1 MSTGGQ
7 VEAVPDSGES
17 SPESI
22 TSTPDGEGA
31 PPPLESAES
40 ATMPLTRPAART
52 PQEIC
57 AQYGSDFIPPAP
69 LDKAAVAIATLG
81 LLPLNARRIT
91 PERGS
96 CGWYIWGGEG
106 SSSGAGFFQPLH
118 VAHLLERCPQIMP
131 FLALAPGWRVSL
143 SGDADGTEDIRPP
156 HDVATPANV
165 SHAVFDLPAPS
176 LPSTKQWVWL
186 SILLHILAIV
196 LFGDTTGVG
205 SRKGDRLGRPLN
217 VMLQGPVE
225 RGSDSRAAQP
235 QLRAETRLSSLES
248 QTSVSSAAPP
258 AKDAATAESASPP
271 PKPAEE
277 TPTAQTLPPV
287 IATEVEK
294 PVTTFVVPLAI
305 PELTTPPQPP
315 TTKLPESIPR
325 LDTFTPPKVIAPAKV
340 ERNIAL
346 PTELIPRLPAPSER
360 PAPTPIEAAPKMSS
374 FVPPKIEAETPS
386 PAPLPPMEI
395 PRMAPLA
402 PPPIEREFVRPAE
415 LLPRLAPVS
424 PKAVMEAATPTEV
437 APRFVAPPLVAPVAP
452 PTASA
457 ATVPAPQD
465 RANEAA
471 NTPAPPTTTPVAPTA
486 ARVTP
491 AISGTPGSAGTA
503 DALAP
508 RGTLAAPSLAPPT
521 GGGTAPRLDPDALRQ
536 RARELAREGS
546 GPRTLLPFNVK
557 PKEEFKTKEQQAFD
571 KALKRPDCKDAYAG
585 MGLAAVVPLLWD
597 SVSEKGC
604 KWGGR

>member
-17 SPESI
+17 SPELT
-22 TSTPDGEGA
+22 TSTLDGEAA
-31 PPPLESAES
+31 PLPLENPES
-40 ATMPLTRPAART
+40 ATPPTLRSAART

-57 AQYGSDFIPPAP
+57 AQYGSDFLPPAP

-81 LLPLNARRIT
+81 QLPLNARRIT
-91 PERGS
+91 PERGT

-106 SSSGAGFFQPLH
+106 NSSEPGFFQPLH

-143 SGDADGTEDIRPP
+143 SGDAEGTEDIRPP

-165 SHAVFDLPAPS
+165 SHAAFDLSAPH
-176 LPSTKQWVWL
+176 LPSTRQWVWL
-186 SILLHILAIV
+186 SILLHVLAIV

-205 SRKGDRLGRPLN
+205 SRKGDRLGGPLN

-235 QLRAETRLSSLES
+235 QLRAENTLRSLES
-248 QTSVSSAAPP
+248 RTGAPSLAVP

-271 PKPAEE
+271 PKPAED
-277 TPTAQTLPPV
+277 TPAPQTLPPV
-287 IATEVEK
+287 IAAEVEK

-305 PELTTPPQPP
+305 PELTTPQQPP
-315 TTKLPESIPR
+315 ATKLPESIPR
-325 LDTFTPPKVIAPAKV
+325 LDTFTPPKVVAPTKI

-360 PAPTPIEAAPKMSS
+360 PAPAPIEAAPKMSS
-374 FVPPKIEAETPS
+374 FVPPKIEAETPT

-415 LLPRLAPVS
+415 LLPRMAPVS
-424 PKAVMEAATPTEV
+424 PKAVVESAVPTEV
-437 APRFVAPPLVAPVAP
+437 APRFVAPPVVAAP

-457 ATVPAPQD
+457 ATTPAPD
-465 RANEAA
+465 RASEAA
-471 NTPAPPTTTPVAPTA
+471 KTPSPPTTTATPPTA
-486 ARVTP
+486 ARTP
-491 AISGTPGSAGTA
+491 AISGTPGSTGTA

-508 RGTLAAPSLAPPT
+508 RGSLATPSLSPPT
-521 GGGTAPRLDPDALRQ
+521 GGGTAPRLDLDAVRQ

-604 KWGGR
+604 KWGGQ